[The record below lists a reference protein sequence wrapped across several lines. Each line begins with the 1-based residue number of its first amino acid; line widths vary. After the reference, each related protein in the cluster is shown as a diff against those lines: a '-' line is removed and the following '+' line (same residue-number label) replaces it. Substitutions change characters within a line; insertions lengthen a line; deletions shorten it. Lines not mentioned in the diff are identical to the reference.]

1 MRLLKRLSNR
11 GRDLLFVPPLDR
23 HWRRRRRGRTDC
35 LLYHRVDLPG
45 QVPFLDAYGVPPIP
59 PEQLEAELAFLQRQG
74 ALFLTFADL
83 LRGVQPPPDRFAV
96 LVSFDDGLLDNY
108 TNGLAVL
115 GRLGIRATIFQSSA
129 LVDAEQLIWEHALYW
144 IWNQPE
150 LEPQLTALAQRRL
163 PALAHLQGRPLLEA
177 LREQVPIP
185 AVESLLAEFRQ
196 TVDCGEAMAEQARR
210 LYPRRADLLRAR
222 SAGHEIGSH
231 GHHHYPRRSLEDGAF
246 EEELVRSASLLGEL
260 LGERPQAFSYP
271 FNSYAPGDD
280 QLCGRHYRQVATV
293 DGRPIERDTSP
304 LALPRFTW
312 PGPHRNPLHRR
323 RWLWTGRL

>member
-1 MRLLKRLSNR
+1 MPLLNRLTNR

-59 PEQLEAELAFLQRQG
+59 PEQLEGELAFLQRQG

-83 LRGVQPPPDRFAV
+83 RRGMQPPADRVAV

-108 TNGLAVL
+108 TNGLEVL

-129 LVDAEQLIWEHALYW
+129 LVDADQLIWEHALYW
-144 IWNQPE
+144 IWHQRELQPR
-150 LEPQLTALAQRRL
+150 LAALAQRQL
-163 PALAHLQGRPLLEA
+163 PALAPLQGRTLLEA

-185 AVESLLAEFRQ
+185 AVENLLAEFRQ
-196 TVDCGEAMAEQARR
+196 SVGGTEAMAEQARR

-222 SAGHEIGSH
+222 EAGHEIGSH

-246 EEELVRSASLLGEL
+246 EQELVRSASLLGEL

-271 FNSYAPGDD
+271 FNSYA
-280 QLCGRHYRQVATV
+280 
-293 DGRPIERDTSP
+293 
-304 LALPRFTW
+304 
-312 PGPHRNPLHRR
+312 
-323 RWLWTGRL
+323 